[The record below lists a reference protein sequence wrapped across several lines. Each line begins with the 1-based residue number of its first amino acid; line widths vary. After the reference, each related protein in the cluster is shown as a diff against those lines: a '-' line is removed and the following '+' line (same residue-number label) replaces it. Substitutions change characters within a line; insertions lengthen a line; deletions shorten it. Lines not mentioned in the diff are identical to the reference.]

1 MTTRIERSGQAIRAA
16 LAELSP
22 AEAEAFEREYRHA
35 LTHAA
40 QTLDLS
46 EANAVLNRWWGIAA
60 LRANPPTVE
69 EQQLV
74 QRLHEGDDIGWPS
87 PAVRSEAHRTSP

>member
-1 MTTRIERSGQAIRAA
+1 VAVTTRIERSGQAIRAA

-46 EANAVLNRWWGIAA
+46 EANAVLNRW
-60 LRANPPTVE
+60 
-69 EQQLV
+69 
-74 QRLHEGDDIGWPS
+74 
-87 PAVRSEAHRTSP
+87 